1 MGNSHDDQLPP
12 DIADVSARLRAG
24 RPVADGLILDR
35 VMMRAERA
43 RTRQGSPLPRGSFMR
58 RKSIAVVLAT
68 AAMLVGSTAVAA
80 GFSGF
85 NFGGGGF
92 NFGSLVSI
100 FGGADTT
107 AQQDVYGGDFLVEV
121 RGPGGTFVGVIE
133 CSLLE
138 DSGVPCPLVLTST
151 NPTFV
156 QIGDDQIPITRVP

>member
-1 MGNSHDDQLPP
+1 
-12 DIADVSARLRAG
+12 
-24 RPVADGLILDR
+24 
-35 VMMRAERA
+35 
-43 RTRQGSPLPRGSFMR
+43 MR

-100 FGGADTT
+100 VGGADTT

-121 RGPGGTFVGVIE
+121 RGPGGTFVGVADPKAAA
-133 CSLLE
+133 SPA
-138 DSGVPCPLVLTST
+138 DSGSLPFTSGQIS
-151 NPTFV
+151 FV
-156 QIGDDQIPITRVP
+156 ALLGLGLLALGVVGFAAARRRGSSATT